1 MKNFEQMTPKE
12 LREYIRKDPTN
23 DEAIRVRMKQIEV
36 DPNAINVAYGTSVK
50 DIETILS
57 QTNSLNK

>member
-12 LREYIRKDPTN
+12 LREYIRKNPTN
-23 DEAIRVRMKQIEV
+23 DEAILVRMKQIEV
-36 DPNAINVAYGTSVK
+36 DPNAINVAYGTSGK

>member
-12 LREYIRKDPTN
+12 LREYIRKNPTN
-23 DEAIRVRMKQIEV
+23 EEAIRVRMKQIEV
-36 DPNAINVAYGTSVK
+36 DPNAINVAYGTSGK

>member
-12 LREYIRKDPTN
+12 LREYIRKNPTN

-36 DPNAINVAYGTSVK
+36 DPNAINVDYGISGK
-50 DIETILS
+50 DIEIILS
-57 QTNSLNK
+57 QTNSLNR

>member
-12 LREYIRKDPTN
+12 LREYIRKNPTN
-23 DEAIRVRMKQIEV
+23 DEAIRVRMKQIET
-36 DPNAINVAYGTSVK
+36 DPNAINVAYGTSGK

>member
-12 LREYIRKDPTN
+12 LREYIRQDPTN

-36 DPNAINVAYGTSVK
+36 DPNAINVAYGTSGK